1 LKIAEEKGKKERKGA
16 NGKENVKTPYFN
28 DLSGG
33 KGKKIDAGKA
43 KNMFPFLKDEKHLT
57 GVVDLVLNGSRF
69 KVRFNQNSVMAVL
82 VLDGVRALPNEGE
95 FKKISE

>member
-1 LKIAEEKGKKERKGA
+1 MKIAEEKGKKERKGA
-16 NGKENVKTPYFN
+16 NAKENVKTPYFN